1 MPEAALPGVR
11 AAADT
16 VKARAAKNINPA
28 VALALL
34 IVDLA
39 ARLFCLTIFWMTLI
53 FAILVSNAALCV
65 ALMHR

>member
-1 MPEAALPGVR
+1 MPEAASPDVR

-16 VKARAAKNINPA
+16 VQARAAKNINPA
-28 VALALL
+28 VALALM
-34 IVDLA
+34 IADLA

-53 FAILVSNAALCV
+53 FAIVVSNAAICV